1 MSDFLDF
8 LKQKHAY
15 VAIGEFK
22 PGRFAEA
29 QRLYERAVSTYSHG
43 FQGAYLLR
51 EPDSDRG
58 IAFIFWNSREDM
70 EAHQTEAHEKILQE
84 MGHLFVS
91 PPQLGFYH
99 VCSEVLPQDV
109 TVPA

>member
-8 LKQKHAY
+8 LKQKYAY

-58 IAFIFWNSREDM
+58 IAVIFWNSREAM
-70 EAHQTEAHEKILQE
+70 EAHQTQAHEEILQE
-84 MGHLFVS
+84 MGHLFVA
-91 PPQLGFYH
+91 PPKLGLHY
-99 VCSEVLPQDV
+99 VCSEVLPE
-109 TVPA
+109 TAAIPA